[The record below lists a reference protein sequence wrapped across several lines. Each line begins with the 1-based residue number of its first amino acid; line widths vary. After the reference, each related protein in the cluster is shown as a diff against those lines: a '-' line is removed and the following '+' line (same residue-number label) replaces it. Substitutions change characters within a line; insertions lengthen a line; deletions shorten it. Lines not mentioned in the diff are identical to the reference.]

1 MYGQNLHDMRSPIEI
16 RRKFC
21 YTTKNAVEGGRCVRN
36 NLKCW
41 IIFACVILAFS
52 FFAAPMALAED
63 ATSIRERKGYVPA
76 EAPWL
81 DRETYADGSVYE
93 NPPTD
98 VENVRIGLCFGEKAA
113 EYCEFENTNEKGFSI
128 GVYDWQ
134 RHFVEY
140 LTTDYDYLT
149 VIYSD
154 VEEEGL
160 LVLGGE
166 EQECVYQSGADATV
180 AIQPIGGEILF
191 RDNCYRGGFECCKT
205 YDNRMIVVN
214 CVGLEDYVKGVV
226 PYEMAVG
233 WPKEAL
239 KAQAVCART
248 YVVYNQNQYAE
259 YGFDLTDGALCQV
272 YSGTGGANWWTDQ
285 AVDETRGELVR
296 YKGEICEIYYSAG
309 DGGATED
316 GRYIFDAERPYLCG
330 KVDPFEAA
338 EDYYYS
344 SWSQIYDG
352 DDIRLKL
359 LVKQNYLE
367 MTIDLE
373 TIVKLEPEYSALGNV
388 IAITFVDENGK
399 SLRIEGRKCYTA
411 LGLPSCHFQLTQGE
425 GSFRFKGS
433 GLGHNCGMSQW
444 GAKAM
449 DEVYG
454 YDYNDIIRFYFTG
467 AYIA

>member
-1 MYGQNLHDMRSPIEI
+1 MGEKQKRGLVFLCMSL
-16 RRKFC
+16 
-21 YTTKNAVEGGRCVRN
+21 V
-36 NLKCW
+36 
-41 IIFACVILAFS
+41 
-52 FFAAPMALAED
+52 FFAVAAPSALAED
-63 ATSIRERKGYVPA
+63 GPALPDLKGWVPA
-76 EAPWL
+76 EGTML
-81 DRETYADGSVYE
+81 DRETYTDGSVYE

-98 VENVRIGLCFGEKAA
+98 VEYVRIGLCYGEKAA
-113 EYCEFENTNEKGFSI
+113 QDATFDNTNGNGFSI
-128 GVYDWQ
+128 GIYDWQ

-140 LTTDYDYLT
+140 LTTDYDSLT
-149 VIYSD
+149 IRYSD
-154 VEEEGL
+154 IDGEGL
-160 LVLGGE
+160 VVLGGA
-166 EQECVYQSGADATV
+166 EQECVYQSGVDAVV
-180 AIQPIGGEILF
+180 AIEPIDGETLF
-191 RDNCYRGGFECCKT
+191 RGNCYRGGFECCKT
-205 YDNRMIVVN
+205 YDYRMIVVN
-214 CVGLEDYVKGVV
+214 CVGLEDYVKGVI

-248 YVVYNQNQYAE
+248 YVVYNQNQFAE
-259 YGFDLTDGALCQV
+259 YGFDLNDGAACQV
-272 YSGTGGANWWTDQ
+272 YQGTAGANWWTDQ
-285 AVDETRGELVR
+285 AVDETRGELIR

-316 GRYIFDAERPYLCG
+316 GRYVFDSDRPYLRG

-338 EDYYYS
+338 EEYYYS

-359 LVKQNYLE
+359 LVKQSLLE
-367 MTIDLE
+367 MKIDLE

-388 IAITFVDENGK
+388 IAVTFVDENGK
-399 SLRIEGRKCYTA
+399 RLRIEGRKSYSA
-411 LGLPSCHFQLTQGE
+411 LDLPSSHYQLTQGE

-449 DEVYG
+449 DEIYG

>member
-1 MYGQNLHDMRSPIEI
+1 MRKI
-16 RRKFC
+16 RRC
-21 YTTKNAVEGGRCVRN
+21 LRAVMSTV
-36 NLKCW
+36 LVLL
-41 IIFACVILAFS
+41 FL
-52 FFAAPMALAED
+52 AAPVAHAED
-63 ATSIRERKGYVPA
+63 AASLQDLKGCIPA
-76 EAPWL
+76 ESPVL
-81 DRETYADGSVYE
+81 DRNNFVDGSVYE

-98 VENVRIGLCFGEKAA
+98 VEYVRIGLCYGEKAA
-113 EYCEFENTNEKGFSI
+113 EFAVFENTNESGFSI

-140 LTTDYDYLT
+140 LTTDHDSLT
-149 VIYSD
+149 VLYSD

-160 LVLGGE
+160 VVLAGE
-166 EQECVYQSGADATV
+166 EQECIYQSGANATV
-180 AIQPIGGEILF
+180 AIQPINGETLF
-191 RDNCYRGGFECCKT
+191 RENSYRGGFECCKT
-205 YDNRMIVVN
+205 YGQKMIVVN
-214 CVGLEDYVKGVV
+214 CVGLEDYVKGVI

-233 WPKEAL
+233 WPMEAL

-248 YVVYNQNQYAE
+248 YVVYNQNQFAE
-259 YGFDLTDGALCQV
+259 YGFDLNDGTLCQV

-316 GRYIFDAERPYLCG
+316 GRYMFDTERPYLCG

-338 EDYYYS
+338 EEYYYS

-352 DDIRLKL
+352 DDIRIKL
-359 LVKQNYLE
+359 LLKQNYLK

-373 TIVKLEPEYSALGNV
+373 TIAKLEPEYSALGNV
-388 IAITFVDENGK
+388 VAVTFIDENGK
-399 SLRIEGRKCYTA
+399 RLRLEGRDSYIA
-411 LGLPSCHFQLTQGE
+411 LGLPSCRYQLKQSE
-425 GSFRFKGS
+425 GSFQFKGS

>member
-1 MYGQNLHDMRSPIEI
+1 MRKI
-16 RRKFC
+16 RKILCAAFC
-21 YTTKNAVEGGRCVRN
+21 TLLLFSHYVS
-36 NLKCW
+36 
-41 IIFACVILAFS
+41 FA
-52 FFAAPMALAED
+52 ALAED
-63 ATSIRERKGYVPA
+63 ASSLRNLKGTIPS
-76 EAPWL
+76 ESPEL
-81 DRETYADGSVYE
+81 DRANYVDGSMYD

-98 VENVRIGLCFGEKAA
+98 VEYVRIGLCYGEKAA
-113 EYCEFENTNEKGFSI
+113 EFAVFENTNESGFSI

-140 LTTDYDYLT
+140 LTTDHDSLT
-149 VIYSD
+149 VLYSD

-160 LVLGGE
+160 VVLAGE
-166 EQECVYQSGADATV
+166 EQECIYQSGANATV
-180 AIQPIGGEILF
+180 AIQPINGETLF
-191 RDNCYRGGFECCKT
+191 RENSYRGGFECCKT
-205 YDNRMIVVN
+205 YGQKMIVVN
-214 CVGLEDYVKGVV
+214 CVGLEDYVKGVI

-233 WPKEAL
+233 WPMEAL

-248 YVVYNQNQYAE
+248 YVVYNQNQFAE
-259 YGFDLTDGALCQV
+259 YGFDLNDGTLCQV

-316 GRYIFDAERPYLCG
+316 GRYMFDTERPYLCG

-338 EDYYYS
+338 EEYYYS

-352 DDIRLKL
+352 DDIRIKL
-359 LVKQNYLE
+359 LLKQNYLK

-373 TIVKLEPEYSALGNV
+373 TIAKLEPEYSALGNV
-388 IAITFVDENGK
+388 VAVTFIDENGK
-399 SLRIEGRKCYTA
+399 RLRLEGRDSYIA
-411 LGLPSCHFQLTQGE
+411 LGLPSCRYQLKQSE
-425 GSFRFKGS
+425 GSFQFKGS